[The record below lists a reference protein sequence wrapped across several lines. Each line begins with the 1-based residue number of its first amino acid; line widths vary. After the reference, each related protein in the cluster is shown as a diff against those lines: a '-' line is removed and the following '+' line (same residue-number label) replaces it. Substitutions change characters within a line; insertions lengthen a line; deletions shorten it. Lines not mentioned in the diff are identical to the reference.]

1 MHSDEQEIRRL
12 VETWQAATRSGDIEG
27 VLELMTEDAVF
38 LLPGRAPMHKAE
50 FAEASR
56 AQTTVGAPKIDGRSE
71 IREIQ
76 IAGEWAFMW
85 SELSVLITPAD
96 GGPASK
102 HAGHTLT
109 VLRRVDGRWRLARD
123 ANLLVPVQKPASHA
137 H

>member
-1 MHSDEQEIRRL
+1 MHSDEQEIRQL

-38 LLPGRAPMHKAE
+38 LLPGRAPMHKAD

-56 AQTTVGAPKIDGRSE
+56 AQTTAGAPKIDGRSE

-96 GGPASK
+96 GGPASER
-102 HAGHTLT
+102 AGHTLT